1 MLGFKEQNKGQYQNK
16 PKVGPIE
23 EKLAVE
29 MKRREKKEGA
39 EEATNTRDGGWGEDK
54 IGKKKVTPAGKHV
67 TSQYCNFFIW
77 ASKNSSTFI
86 FTPLP
91 SYPSG
96 EGKKKKKAAEHGPET
111 KTQDMDI
118 KKNKIPTNAPS
129 RPGPKQVFIFSF
141 LVVFFVS
148 FFLFLSFSQI
158 PLMEMCLVRG

>member
-1 MLGFKEQNKGQYQNK
+1 MLGFKEQSKGQYQNK

-77 ASKNSSTFI
+77 ASKNSSTF
-86 FTPLP
+86 FSPPLP

-96 EGKKKKKAAEHGPET
+96 EGEKKKKAAEHGPET

-118 KKNKIPTNAPS
+118 KRNKIPTNAPS
-129 RPGPKQVFIFSF
+129 RPGSKQVFIFSF
-141 LVVFFVS
+141 LVVF
-148 FFLFLSFSQI
+148 LFHFSSSV
-158 PLMEMCLVRG
+158 PFHRYP